1 MIRVYGSLHQRTQK
15 KLELI
20 QSSKSMKLEQ

>member
-1 MIRVYGSLHQRTQK
+1 VYGSLHQRTQK